1 MDCVGWLSY
10 GLCFS
15 FAWVVMPVSER
26 SDSARS
32 RGTDCSE
39 WIDLGSQIREK
50 AEPGVESCQQRRSR
64 LCRAQE
70 EEASIRKRLLD
81 ELSARREVE
90 AAQRRQRQGKSRGA
104 EQMAAP
110 QSEGRSCVPECCSAA
125 AGMVRPQGYQG
136 DTGFYW
142 CAIARVREGK
152 IPGKARG
159 DRCWYS
165 YAGKEH
171 YTKDF
176 EIMRGQSL
184 SRTVMAQSSRE
195 SSSTSTESCG
205 AWWLTPT
212 LAESQ
217 EKPRTDAAGSRM
229 VAKSMSSTRGVA
241 VGGLGGCRSCLWR
254 SLRCSSWA

>member
-15 FAWVVMPVSER
+15 FAWVVMPVSEG

-32 RGTDCSE
+32 RSTDCSE
-39 WIDLGSQIREK
+39 WIDLGSQTRDK
-50 AEPGVESCQQRRSR
+50 AEPGVDSCQQRRGR
-64 LCRAQE
+64 LGRAQ

-81 ELSARREVE
+81 EPSARREVE
-90 AAQRRQRQGKSRGA
+90 AAQRRQRQGRSRGA

-110 QSEGRSCVPECCSAA
+110 QSEGRSCVPERCSAA

-136 DTGFYW
+136 DTGSYW

-152 IPGKARG
+152 IPGQARG

-184 SRTVMAQSSRE
+184 SRTVD
-195 SSSTSTESCG
+195 G
-205 AWWLTPT
+205 AEPQGKQLDKHGELWCAVANSYFGRIPEKAKDGRCWFPYGGQEHAPE
-212 LAESQ
+212 LAAWE
-217 EKPRTDAAGSRM
+217 
-229 VAKSMSSTRGVA
+229 
-241 VGGLGGCRSCLWR
+241 
-254 SLRCSSWA
+254 